1 LESQAQSNAFAS
13 ALLMKGSVMSI
24 RRIGFLAVVLLAL
37 MAVAVPAAAVPPTT
51 ESFEFTEEFV
61 DESVALSSVDL

>member
-1 LESQAQSNAFAS
+1 
-13 ALLMKGSVMSI
+13 MSI